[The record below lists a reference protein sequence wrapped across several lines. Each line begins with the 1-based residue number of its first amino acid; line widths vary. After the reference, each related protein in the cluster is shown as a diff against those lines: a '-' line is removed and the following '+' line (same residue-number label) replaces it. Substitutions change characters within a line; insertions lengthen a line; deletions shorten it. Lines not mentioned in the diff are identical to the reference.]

1 MCGPD
6 DSPER
11 TPLQIA
17 QDDVRS
23 AKNDVK
29 YWTATNK
36 TFPGQYTENLKDA
49 KARLKTATKAIAK
62 IRSDRAKKAAK
73 KAAKRQLQVA

>member
-23 AKNDVK
+23 AKHDVK
-29 YWTATNK
+29 YWQQTVKNSPSDEYYK
-36 TFPGQYTENLKDA
+36 SNLKDA
-49 KARLKTATKAIAK
+49 KARLKAADKAIAK

-73 KAAKRQLQVA
+73 RQLQTA